1 MKSNTALNTFECD
14 VYVINIDKSL
24 EKRVSDHSNL
34 ILKCKRPYM
43 VTNEVLWSSSGDDW
57 YCTQTKAHQKLI
69 F

>member
-34 ILKCKRPYM
+34 ILKCKCPYM
-43 VTNEVLWSSSGDDW
+43 VTNGV
-57 YCTQTKAHQKLI
+57 
-69 F
+69 